1 MVSIYLVYID
11 HMIILYYI
19 YYGFIL
25 SVYYSYTLSL
35 YQDCVATILPYPH
48 YIGNRGADFDVAS
61 AISDP
66 DSVWIVRPQLYFQ
79 CTVRPLNAVKGRYNR
94 YSDEI
99 TLDLVFF
106 SPFEDLHLQTSGT
119 MEANGIR
126 KLYEPSPVPTLYIGR
141 VGDLLGRVP
150 LFPCHLDGN
159 ITSTIPHKY
168 APRQKQAFEYGCADG
183 SGQGSRRGSH
193 VYEINTWLWN
203 FGRPQPR
210 IGGLSVTKIEGVRSQ
225 SRTESA
231 RRAAETRKA
240 RKRAVD
246 QI

>member
-1 MVSIYLVYID
+1 MY
-11 HMIILYYI
+11 
-19 YYGFIL
+19 
-25 SVYYSYTLSL
+25 L
-35 YQDCVATILPYPH
+35 YQDCVATIPPYPH
-48 YIGNRGADFDVAS
+48 FVGDRGADFDVTS
-61 AISDP
+61 AIFDP
-66 DSVWIVRPQLYFQ
+66 DSVWIVRPQLFFQ

-119 MEANGIR
+119 METNGIR
-126 KLYEPSPVPTLYIGR
+126 KLYEPSPVPTLYVGR
-141 VGDLLGRVP
+141 IEDLLGRVP
-150 LFPCHLDGN
+150 LFPCFLDGN
-159 ITSTIPHKY
+159 TTSTIPHKY

-210 IGGLSVTKIEGVRSQ
+210 IGGFSVAKTERIRRQ
-225 SRTESA
+225 SRSEAS
-231 RRAAETRKA
+231 RRAAETKQA